1 MPDGDIVS
9 GTTMRRRD
17 FIALLSGAASSQLL
31 SVAAGAQSGIPTVGF
46 LGATSPEGYATF
58 VGGFQRGLKE
68 AGFVDT
74 ENVAVTY
81 RWAEG
86 QYDRL
91 PALAADLVSR
101 QVSVIVA
108 TGGLP
113 SSLAAKRAT
122 ETIPIVF
129 TLGSDPVKFG
139 LVSSLNRPEGNVT
152 GVTLFAYLL
161 DAKRVELIHELV
173 PNASTVALLV
183 NPNSPAQAEAQ
194 FTDVEAAAR
203 KFGQRLVIL
212 KAGTANEID
221 QAIASIASSKASAL
235 LVSADPFFLSRRDQ
249 LVALVTRHAIP
260 SIFEWRQFVEAGG
273 LISYGIDLVD
283 AYRQA
288 GVYVGKI
295 LRGAKPSELPVLQP
309 TKFEF
314 CINLKAAKA
323 LGISVPNT
331 MLVAADQVIE

>member
-1 MPDGDIVS
+1 
-9 GTTMRRRD
+9 MRRRD
-17 FIALLSGAASSQLL
+17 FIALLSGAASSQWLPVPA
-31 SVAAGAQSGIPTVGF
+31 SAESAIPTIGF
-46 LGATSPEGYATF
+46 IGATSPESYATF
-58 VGGFQRGLKE
+58 VDGFRLGLKE

-74 ENVAVTY
+74 ENVAIVY

-101 QVSVIVA
+101 RVSVIMA

-113 SSLAAKRAT
+113 SSLAAKHAT

-139 LVSSLNRPEGNVT
+139 VVSSLNRPDGNIT
-152 GVTLFAYLL
+152 GVTLLAYLL

-173 PNASTVALLV
+173 PGAAEVALLV

-194 FTDVEAAAR
+194 YTEVEAASR
-203 KFGQRLVIL
+203 RFGQRLVIL
-212 KAGTANEID
+212 KAGTESEIES
-221 QAIASIASSKASAL
+221 AIGTMARNKASAL
-235 LVSADPFFLSRRDQ
+235 LVSADPLFLSRRDQ
-249 LVALVTRHAIP
+249 LVALVTRYAIP
-260 SIFEWRQFVEAGG
+260 SIFEWRQLAEAGG
-273 LISYGIDLVD
+273 LMSYGIDLVD

-288 GVYVGKI
+288 GVYAGKI
-295 LRGAKPSELPVLQP
+295 LRGAKPADLPILQP

-314 CINLKAAKA
+314 VINLKTAKA
-323 LGISVPNT
+323 LGLTVPNT
-331 MLVAADQVIE
+331 MLVAADAVIE

>member
-1 MPDGDIVS
+1 
-9 GTTMRRRD
+9 MRRRD

-31 SVAAGAQSGIPTVGF
+31 PGAAGAQSGVPTIGF
-46 LGATSPEGYATF
+46 LGAASPEGYATF
-58 VGGFQRGLKE
+58 VAGFQKGLKE
-68 AGFVDT
+68 TGFADA
-74 ENVAVTY
+74 ENVAVIY

-139 LVSSLNRPEGNVT
+139 LVSSLNRPEGNLT

-173 PNASTVALLV
+173 PNTSSVALLV

-194 FTDVEAAAR
+194 FTEVEAAAR
-203 KFGQRLVIL
+203 KFGQRLIIL
-212 KAGTANEID
+212 KAGTTNEID
-221 QAIASIASSKASAL
+221 QAIASIAQGKASAL

-260 SIFEWRQFVEAGG
+260 SIFEWRQFAEAGG

-314 CINLKAAKA
+314 FINLKAAKA
-323 LGISVPNT
+323 LGISVPST

>member
-1 MPDGDIVS
+1 
-9 GTTMRRRD
+9 MRRRE
-17 FIALLSGAASSQLL
+17 FITLFGGAAATWPL
-31 SVAAGAQSGIPTVGF
+31 AARAQQPAMPVIGF

-58 VGGFQRGLKE
+58 VAGFRLGLKE

-74 ENVAVTY
+74 ENVAIVY

-86 QYDRL
+86 QYDQL
-91 PALAADLVSR
+91 PALAADLVSHR
-101 QVSVIVA
+101 VSVIVA

-113 SSLAAKRAT
+113 SSLAAKQAT

-129 TLGSDPVKFG
+129 TLGSDPIKFG
-139 LVSSLNRPEGNVT
+139 LVSSLNRPSGNIT

-161 DAKRVELIHELV
+161 DAKRVELMHELV
-173 PNASTVALLV
+173 PGASVVALLV

-194 FTDVEAAAR
+194 YTDVAAAAR
-203 KFGQRLVIL
+203 KFGQQFIIL
-212 KAGTANEID
+212 RAGTVSEID
-221 QAIASIASSKASAL
+221 SAVATIAQTKSSVL
-235 LVSADPFFLSRRDQ
+235 LVSADPLFLSRRDQ

-260 SIFEWRQFVEAGG
+260 SIYEWRQFAEAGG
-273 LISYGIDLVD
+273 LMSYGIDLVD

-288 GVYVGKI
+288 GIYVGKI
-295 LRGAKPSELPVLQP
+295 LRGAKPGDLPILQP

-314 CINLKAAKA
+314 VINLKTAKV
-323 LGISVPNT
+323 LGLTVPNT

>member
-1 MPDGDIVS
+1 
-9 GTTMRRRD
+9 MRRRH
-17 FIALLSGAASSQLL
+17 FIGLAGG
-31 SVAAGAQSGIPTVGF
+31 VAAWPLVARAQRSSLPVVGF
-46 LGATSPEGYATF
+46 LGTTSPEGYATF
-58 VGGFQRGLKE
+58 VAGFQRGLRE
-68 AGFVDT
+68 AGFVDGD
-74 ENVAVTY
+74 NVTTIY

-91 PALAADLVSR
+91 PGLAADLVSR
-101 QVSVIVA
+101 HVSVIVA

-122 ETIPIVF
+122 GTIPIVF

-139 LVSSLNRPEGNVT
+139 LVSSLNRPNGNVT

-161 DAKRVELIHELV
+161 DAKRVELMHELV
-173 PNASTVALLV
+173 PGASVFALLV

-194 FTDVEAAAR
+194 YADVEAAVR
-203 KFGQRLVIL
+203 KFGQQLVIL
-212 KAGTANEID
+212 KAGTDSEID
-221 QAIASIASSKASAL
+221 SAIAGVVEKRGSVL
-235 LVSADPFFLSRRDQ
+235 LVSADALFLSRHEK
-249 LVALVTRHAIP
+249 LVALVARYAIP
-260 SIFEWRQFVEAGG
+260 SIYEWRQFADAGG
-273 LISYGIDLVD
+273 LMSYGIDLVD

-295 LRGAKPSELPVLQP
+295 LNGAKPGDLPVLQP

-314 CINLKAAKA
+314 VINLKTART
-323 LGISVPNT
+323 LGLTVPNT

>member
-1 MPDGDIVS
+1 
-9 GTTMRRRD
+9 MRRRE
-17 FIALLSGAASSQLL
+17 FITLFGGAAATWPL
-31 SVAAGAQSGIPTVGF
+31 AARAQQPAMPVIGF

-58 VGGFQRGLKE
+58 VAGFRLGLKE

-74 ENVAVTY
+74 ENVAIVY

-86 QYDRL
+86 QYDQL
-91 PALAADLVSR
+91 PALAADLVSHR
-101 QVSVIVA
+101 VSVIVA

-113 SSLAAKRAT
+113 SSLAAKQAT

-129 TLGSDPVKFG
+129 TLGSDPIKFG
-139 LVSSLNRPEGNVT
+139 LVSSLNRPSGNIT

-161 DAKRVELIHELV
+161 DAKRVELMHELV
-173 PNASTVALLV
+173 PGASVVALLV

-194 FTDVEAAAR
+194 YTDVAAAAR
-203 KFGQRLVIL
+203 KFGQQLIIL
-212 KAGTANEID
+212 RAGTVSEID
-221 QAIASIASSKASAL
+221 SAVATIAQTKSSVL
-235 LVSADPFFLSRRDQ
+235 LVSADPLFLSRRDQ

-260 SIFEWRQFVEAGG
+260 SIYEWRQFAEAGG
-273 LISYGIDLVD
+273 LMSYGIDLVD

-288 GVYVGKI
+288 GIYVGKI
-295 LRGAKPSELPVLQP
+295 LRGAKPGDLPILQP

-314 CINLKAAKA
+314 VINLKTAKV
-323 LGISVPNT
+323 LGLTVPNT

>member
-1 MPDGDIVS
+1 
-9 GTTMRRRD
+9 MRRRE
-17 FIALLSGAASSQLL
+17 FIAGIGGAAAWPL
-31 SVAAGAQSGIPTVGF
+31 VTRAQQPVKPVIGF
-46 LGATSPEGYATF
+46 LGATSPGGYATF
-58 VGGFQRGLKE
+58 VAGFQRGLKD

-74 ENVAVTY
+74 GNVEIVY

-91 PALAADLVSR
+91 PALAAELVSR
-101 QVSVIVA
+101 RVSVIVA

-113 SSLAAKRAT
+113 SSLAAKHAT

-139 LVSSLNRPEGNVT
+139 LVSSLNRPNGNVT

-173 PNASTVALLV
+173 PGASVVALLI

-194 FTDVEAAAR
+194 FAEVEAAAR
-203 KFGQRLVIL
+203 KFGQQLVIL
-212 KAGTANEID
+212 KAGTDSEID
-221 QAIASIASSKASAL
+221 RAFAAIDEKKAGAL
-235 LVSADPFFLSRRDQ
+235 LVSADPLFLTRRDQ
-249 LVALVTRHAIP
+249 LITLVTRHAIP
-260 SIFEWRQFVEAGG
+260 SIYEWRQFAEAGG
-273 LISYGIDLVD
+273 LMSYGIDLVD

-288 GVYVGKI
+288 GVYTGKI
-295 LRGAKPSELPVLQP
+295 LAGTAPGELPVLQP

-314 CINLKAAKA
+314 VINLKAAKA
-323 LGISVPNT
+323 LGLTVPNT
-331 MLVAADQVIE
+331 MLVAADGVIE